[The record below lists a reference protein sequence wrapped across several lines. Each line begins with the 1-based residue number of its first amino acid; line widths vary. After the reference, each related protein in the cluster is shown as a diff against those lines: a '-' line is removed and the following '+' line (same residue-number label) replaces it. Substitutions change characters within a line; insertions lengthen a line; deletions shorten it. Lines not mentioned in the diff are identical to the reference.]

1 MEIRLSGGLRGT
13 GQSLYSLA
21 ALSLRFSFASSE
33 PGEAFRLPLHLVM
46 GWIFLS
52 EKLSGETGDS
62 NWRDEPFAFVSSAGS
77 LERGGDRVREAG
89 KRDGTEGAPQRAT
102 NWCGTG
108 GDVGERT
115 AVLTCCFP

>member
-1 MEIRLSGGLRGT
+1 MLFGWALRFECSNRLYMEIRLSGGLRGT

-33 PGEAFRLPLHLVM
+33 PREASRLPLHLVM

-62 NWRDEPFAFVSSAGS
+62 NWLCLLCTSSLA
-77 LERGGDRVREAG
+77 
-89 KRDGTEGAPQRAT
+89 
-102 NWCGTG
+102 
-108 GDVGERT
+108 
-115 AVLTCCFP
+115 